1 MPITR
6 TDEYER
12 IIDNSPIADSFA
24 RRINAYPNPY
34 SQQKMSVQEYVDTLV
49 NRAGMRDYIQMINSE
64 LNSSNKKEAQTQAN
78 ITSVLDIAEIKE
90 AIDSAL
96 DRKTFTSQTPLL
108 AELQTL
114 VKNDSRI
121 PEELKDVMGDK
132 KLREYLNSKLGVE
145 NQEKTQYNLLGQQ
158 AEEPTKSPTKENAF
172 NFDSQDK
179 Q

>member
-34 SQQKMSVQEYVDTLV
+34 AQKKMSVQEYVDTMI
-49 NRAGMRDYIQMINSE
+49 NRAGMKDYIQMVNSE
-64 LNSSNKKEAQTQAN
+64 LDSSNTKQAQTQPN
-78 ITSVLDIAEIKE
+78 ITSVLDIQEVKT

-96 DRKTFTSQTPLL
+96 DKKSFTSQAPLL
-108 AELQTL
+108 AALQTL
-114 VKNDSRI
+114 VKNDARI

-132 KLREYLNSKLGVE
+132 KLKEYLDKKLGVE

-158 AEEPTKSPTKENAF
+158 AEEPTKAPTKENAF

>member
-1 MPITR
+1 MSITR

-34 SQQKMSVQEYVDTLV
+34 SQKKMSVQEYVDTMI
-49 NRAGMRDYIQMINSE
+49 NRAGMKDYIQMVNSE
-64 LNSSNKKEAQTQAN
+64 LDSSNKKQAQTQPN

-90 AIDSAL
+90 AIDSAI
-96 DRKTFTSQTPLL
+96 DRRTFTSQTPLL

-114 VKNDSRI
+114 VKTDARV

-132 KLREYLNSKLGVE
+132 KLKEYLNSKLGNE
-145 NQEKTQYNLLGQQ
+145 NQEKTQYNLLGQEATDQ
-158 AEEPTKSPTKENAF
+158 TKSPTKENAF